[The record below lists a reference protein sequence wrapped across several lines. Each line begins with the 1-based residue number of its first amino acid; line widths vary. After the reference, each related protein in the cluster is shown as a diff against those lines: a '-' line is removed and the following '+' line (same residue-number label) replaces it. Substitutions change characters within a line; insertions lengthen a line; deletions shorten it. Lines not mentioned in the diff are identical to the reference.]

1 MNQKWIPE
9 IFYEETSDGLTRG
22 LPFVNI
28 PEDKAMP
35 SAMFICE
42 VRDSKED
49 DMKDLAIHMFANMTV
64 LKQELEE
71 DVYDKVRLALGL
83 ENLKTAS
90 EKGQKITEE
99 LTKISKQ

>member
-9 IFYEETSDGLTRG
+9 IFYEETQDGLTRG

-42 VRDSKED
+42 VRDAED
-49 DMKDLAIHMFANMTV
+49 DMKDLAVHMFANMTV
-64 LKQELEE
+64 LKDQLDLET
-71 DVYDKVRLALGL
+71 YDKVRFALGL
-83 ENLKTAS
+83 ESLEVATQ
-90 EKGQKITEE
+90 KGEKITEE
-99 LTKISKQ
+99 LSKISKQ